1 MQLFRISIS
10 VILIACFCADALH
23 AQKRRKN
30 KKGEEEEITQTLE
43 LPKDPPNA
51 VVADPQR
58 LVFLTAPMSS
68 KGLLSQQVRDGAKA
82 LRSLARGGQ
91 IVKIRGFVAGTGD
104 LRRLAAVVSEYFTD
118 SRQPIPAVSAIQVGA
133 LPQEGAQVWME
144 AIAVDKKAVNP
155 NGLAFLSG
163 QAVSGKEPV
172 QRVMPLITE
181 SAGRLQTA
189 LKGINVP
196 PDQMLRVTCFT
207 SALGDYAEIRSH
219 LAQQFP
225 KATTTVVQL
234 LRGLST
240 GLVECE
246 GMARLVSAPS
256 KPLDLVN
263 PAGLQASANYSQ
275 VALVNAPKVV
285 ITGTQLAFNSRD
297 ADIRLAFERLGKS
310 VDEAGG
316 SLKNTVMTGYYPLTQ
331 STMDKI
337 RQVRFEFLDK
347 GKPPAST
354 MLLFEGLPSMDAS
367 FGVEVIALP

>member
-1 MQLFRISIS
+1 M
-10 VILIACFCADALH
+10 IACFCAEALH

-234 LRGLST
+234 LRGLSN

-263 PAGLQASANYSQ
+263 PAGLQASANYSL

-285 ITGTQLAFNSRD
+285 ITGTQLAFNSSD
-297 ADIRLAFERLGKS
+297 ADIRLAFDRLGKS
-310 VDEAGG
+310 VEEAGG